1 MSRLTGS
8 GEDLNTVFLLSSD
21 PAHAE
26 VLRMSLAASY
36 NVRQFDD
43 ESCALDVLT
52 TRTPKM
58 IVVHE
63 GLRPNGGLKAVER
76 IRHNS
81 RNRYTPILFAG
92 NSKDRFAAYNAVAR
106 GASEYVCF
114 KDNNVSLREITH
126 RLVNE
131 TIEQTWEDLPEEP
144 REALKQTAKC
154 FKAVTD
160 SITQGHQVA
169 VKDVEESCLPLVRA
183 IETSQ
188 IAQIMEGLRDYDDY
202 TYVHSMR
209 VATLLSLFGYGIGV
223 KGQDLLT
230 LAAGGLL
237 HDVGKTKISTDVLNK
252 PGRLN
257 DMEWG
262 IIRGHV
268 NNSLDILTHSESISR
283 GILVICGQHHEKLD
297 GSGYPNG
304 LKGGQINELARMA
317 AIADIYGALS
327 DRRTYKP
334 AIAPDKVFP
343 ILETMTTELDQ
354 HLVSLFKG
362 FINDL

>member
-1 MSRLTGS
+1 MDVGADR
-8 GEDLNTVFLLSSD
+8 NTVYLLSSD
-21 PAHAE
+21 PHHAAL
-26 VLRMSLAASY
+26 LRDSLAAEY
-36 NVRQFDD
+36 IIRQFDN
-43 ESCALDVLT
+43 ESHALDELST
-52 TRTPKM
+52 HNPTM

-76 IRHNS
+76 IRHHKQNKF
-81 RNRYTPILFAG
+81 TPILFAG

-106 GASEYVCF
+106 GASEYVCLF
-114 KDNNVSLREITH
+114 DHNNSLKEITH

-131 TIEQTWEDLPEEP
+131 TIEQTWEQLPEEP
-144 REALKQTAKC
+144 RKALQQTAKC
-154 FKAVTD
+154 FKAVTEQ
-160 SITQGHQVA
+160 IVHGHQIA
-169 VKDVEESCLPLVRA
+169 VKEVEESCMPLVKA

-188 IAQIMEGLRDYDDY
+188 IAAIMDGIRNYDDY

-209 VATLLSLFGYGIGV
+209 VATLLALFGYGIGV
-223 KGQDLLT
+223 KGHDLVT

-237 HDVGKTKISTDVLNK
+237 HDVGKIKISTDVLNK

-268 NNSLDILTHSESISR
+268 NNSLDILTHSEEVTR
-283 GILVICGQHHEKLD
+283 GILVISGQHHEKLD

-304 LKGGQINELARMA
+304 LKGGQVNELARMA

-334 AIAPDKVFP
+334 AIEPDKVFP
-343 ILETMTTELDQ
+343 ILESMTSELDQ
-354 HLVSLFKG
+354 HLVELFKG
-362 FINDL
+362 FILDL